1 MTKRELIAKV
11 AEAADIDL
19 CPVEAV
25 LNGLG
30 LVVAAELSQGGEV
43 PMPRLGKLKTKDRG
57 ARLGTNPKTG
67 ERMTIPAGVMVKFVA
82 GQELKNA
89 MKG

>member
-11 AEAADIDL
+11 AEITDLGL

-30 LVVAAELSQGGEV
+30 MVAAAELLEGGEV
-43 PMPRLGKLKTKDRG
+43 PMPRLGKLKPKDREE
-57 ARLGTNPKTG
+57 RMGTNPKT
-67 ERMTIPAGVMVKFVA
+67 RTHILIPAGTTVKFVV
-82 GQELKNA
+82 GQELKDA
-89 MKG
+89 LRG